1 MNNEKVTINYL
12 LNEEGRKDSILKNQG
27 GKEIN
32 VIKTEVT
39 DRILKLARVNE
50 DGSIY
55 LNVGFCGNNDN
66 VNSIILNYKE
76 LKDDIGIY
84 IEETQGIVGFDKVM
98 DGFEL
103 IEWEEK
109 RRELIETKFNS
120 YESLL
125 KERDETI
132 KKRDEEI
139 KKEFEKS
146 QIKQEEKNHRERIE
160 HEEKRQQGLER
171 GRKFK
176 KSEEIKKRVYT
187 EERNCWIQEKG
198 SQYLKDCIR
207 LDYNIDSKYVIE
219 RAKIEHPEYTVDI
232 DSSAYY
238 NQKSNPG
245 KGALEEVVKL
255 VKDGHDA
262 EVIWL
267 TSFDEDEDDD
277 ENYEYIFEECEAI
290 IIKDYLEYYDLI
302 KML

>member
-27 GKEIN
+27 GKRLN
-32 VIKTEVT
+32 VIKTDVT
-39 DRILKLARVNE
+39 DRLLKLARVCE

-55 LNVGFCGNNDN
+55 LNIGYCEVNNKMN
-66 VNSIILNYKE
+66 GVILNYKE

-84 IEETQGIVGFDKVM
+84 IEEIRGMVGFDKVM
-98 DGFEL
+98 DVSEL

-109 RRELIETKFNS
+109 RRELIKTKFNS

-125 KERDETI
+125 KERDEAI
-132 KKRDEEI
+132 KKRDEAI
-139 KKEFEKS
+139 KKRDKES
-146 QIKQEEKNHRERIE
+146 RIKREEEDYRQRIE
-160 HEEKRQQGLER
+160 YEEKRQQELER

-176 KSEEIKKRVYT
+176 ESEEMKKRAYT

-219 RAKIEHPEYTVDI
+219 RAKVELPEYTVDI
-232 DSSAYY
+232 DGSASYS
-238 NQKSNPG
+238 QKSNPS

-255 VKDGHDA
+255 VNDGHDA

-267 TSFDEDEDDD
+267 SSFDEDED
-277 ENYEYIFEECEAI
+277 YEYIFEECEAI